1 MPDRPSRP
9 RAPESPDDDKPPLI
23 PQEHG
28 GAIYAG
34 GVRANRGGPGRQ
46 RDAIRERLARVVD
59 DQGVDFIHQVM
70 SGEVPV
76 TMQGRCAKCGAI
88 NDGPSATEL
97 RGIAASVDHR
107 LQAFDKA
114 AKYGLGTQTEVV
126 TPDDLKAAATRIVDV
141 VVTVL
146 LDEEH
151 WPREKVEAVAARIV
165 RAAAGEKSTGD
176 EGR

>member
-9 RAPESPDDDKPPLI
+9 HDQEQPNDGKPPLI

-46 RDAIRERLARVVD
+46 RDEIRERLARVVD

-70 SGEVPV
+70 SGEVAV
-76 TMQGRCAKCGAI
+76 TIQGRCAQCGAI
-88 NDGPSATEL
+88 GDGPNATEL
-97 RGIAASVDHR
+97 RAIAASVDHR

-126 TPDDLKAAATRIVDV
+126 TPEEMKAAATRIVNEI
-141 VVTVL
+141 VTIL

-151 WPREKVEAVAARIV
+151 WPREKVEAVTARIV
-165 RAAAGEKSTGD
+165 RAA
-176 EGR
+176 EGKTSATS